1 MMKSNFTMI
10 PNDLLYDL
18 NVPAKAKALYGV
30 LSQLA
35 YRSREKICFVGLRTL
50 SKSMNIGS
58 TNTMKRLTE
67 ILEENGWIEILRQYK
82 GRCTGYKVHFKKCD
96 TNSKKCNTCVLET
109 ETVLSQELKP
119 INNNNEYK
127 EEDILWKKELWT
139 N

>member
-35 YRSREKICFVGLRTL
+35 YRSRDKICFVGLRTL
-50 SKSMNIGS
+50 TKSMNIGS

-67 ILEENGWIEILRQYK
+67 ILEKNGWIEILKQYK
-82 GRCTGYKVHFKKCD
+82 GRCTGYRVHFKKCD
-96 TNSKKCNTCVLET
+96 TKSKNCDGSDSINET
-109 ETVLSQELKP
+109 QLSQELKS

-127 EEDILWKKELWT
+127 EEDIVWKNELW
-139 N
+139 NN